1 MCVED
6 LKFYVVES
14 VPRKK
19 LIWRFERAG
28 KHYFGKGI
36 CSLHIEAIHVLQI
49 LLAIRKEVT
58 TIFGSII
65 QPLFN

>member
-6 LKFYVVES
+6 LKFYVVQS
-14 VPRKK
+14 VLRKK
-19 LIWRFERAG
+19 LLLRFKRVG
-28 KHYFGKGI
+28 KHYFGKEI